1 MTGFGTAPLALMVS
15 EVQRI
20 VQDTSTARQTDIK
33 KSLNRLYDQVG
44 VQMEWPQLIAADET
58 GLRKLNA
65 TPKTFV
71 GEDAYVPMPH
81 AAATVRGVHLQDVSH
96 PPIEIIPAGR
106 LYEIAGANLNM
117 VGRPRYLAK
126 VGVTAQFVA
135 LDEDDS
141 VTLINETSASNDNV
155 YSVTIEYQRAGGV
168 SLVEQTEVVTGAF
181 SAGVQLSSTV
191 QSGYSISKVHL
202 PIGWAGN
209 LAIYDSSDVL
219 LVNIH
224 AILAPGGTTMAGQT
238 RTVATTLMRAW
249 PIPDADYAATIVYQ
263 RKPYALTLDSDTPE
277 IPVSS
282 YLIEKVASDLLMQEN
297 KGQLAVMHE
306 QRANAMLAAFMRGS
320 SLGPVVAVP
329 YRGGI
334 MGMTGVGRYC
344 G

>member
-44 VQMEWPQLIAADET
+44 AQFEWPQLIAADET

-71 GEDAYVPMPH
+71 AEDAFVPMPH
-81 AAATVRGVHLQDVSH
+81 SAVTVKSVHFQDIGTE
-96 PPIEIIPAGR
+96 PLEIVPAGR
-106 LYEIAGANLNM
+106 LYEIAGSNPTQT
-117 VGRPRYLAK
+117 GRPRYLAK

-135 LDEDDS
+135 LESDDS
-141 VTLINETSASNDNV
+141 VTLIDETSASNDNV
-155 YSVTIEYQRAGGV
+155 NSVTVEYQRAGGV

-209 LAIYDSSDVL
+209 LAIYDSTDVL

-224 AILAPGGTTMAGQT
+224 ALVAPGGTTLAGQT

-249 PIPDADYAATIVYQ
+249 PVPDADYAATIVYQ
-263 RKPYALTLDSDTPE
+263 RKPIALTLDSDTPE

-306 QRANAMLAAFMRGS
+306 QRANAMLASLMRQS

-329 YRGGI
+329 FRGGLL
-334 MGMTGVGRYC
+334 GMTGVSRYC